1 MTEICPKC
9 GYEVEG
15 DDPKG
20 DGLYM
25 VYYCEECGFHF
36 DEYGVEL

>member
-1 MTEICPKC
+1 MTELCPVC

-20 DGLYM
+20 DGLFLD
-25 VYYCEECGFHF
+25 YYCVECDYHWS
-36 DEYGVEL
+36 D